1 MFPRIKNILTLLKLS
16 FFLLAICLSIWN
28 IRDRFYTNKTS
39 VSKEM
44 VKMSQRGFP
53 VRISLV
59 ITPGFN
65 ETALQEAGY
74 NDTYNYFVGRSK
86 YENNNV
92 GWAGHTADGG
102 VKGDVPGRIMIS
114 VDKVTLLI

>member
-16 FFLLAICLSIWN
+16 LFLLAICLSIWN

-39 VSKEM
+39 VATATVEMSK
-44 VKMSQRGFP
+44 RAFP
-53 VRISLV
+53 VSISLV

-65 ETALQEAGY
+65 ETALEEAGY
-74 NDTYNYFVGRSK
+74 QDTYNYFTGRSK
-86 YENNNV
+86 YKNNNV

-102 VKGDVPGRIMIS
+102 VMDEVSGRICSLGIRH
-114 VDKVTLLI
+114 K